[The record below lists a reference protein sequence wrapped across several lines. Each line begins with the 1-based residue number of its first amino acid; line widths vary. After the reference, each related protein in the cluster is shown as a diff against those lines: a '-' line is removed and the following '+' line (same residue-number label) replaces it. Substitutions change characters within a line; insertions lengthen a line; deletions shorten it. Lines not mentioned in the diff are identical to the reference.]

1 MALDV
6 IFRHSN
12 SKIKILVEQYTD
24 TPEEF
29 SSLVSNFSFKSA
41 IKLEKDDW
49 FVTARATVLAVPRHA
64 NLTPAAALL
73 SHSESNWALNS
84 ARLFLTTPPRNKQP
98 NNMCIRPPELVFPVV
113 IFASGVT
120 GCW

>member
-64 NLTPAAALL
+64 NLTLAAALL
-73 SHSESNWALNS
+73 SAMDQSLHFFKYA
-84 ARLFLTTPPRNKQP
+84 TDDPR
-98 NNMCIRPPELVFPVV
+98 
-113 IFASGVT
+113 G
-120 GCW
+120 